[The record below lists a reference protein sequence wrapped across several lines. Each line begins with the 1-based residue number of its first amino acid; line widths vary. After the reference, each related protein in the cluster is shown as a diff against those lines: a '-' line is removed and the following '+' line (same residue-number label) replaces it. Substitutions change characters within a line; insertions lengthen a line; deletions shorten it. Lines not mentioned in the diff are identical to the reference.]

1 MTHRLFH
8 AVAVLSLLVSTAPC
22 AAQDALTTLVGRVVD
37 AETGQPV
44 ALATA
49 EVIGARTRVVT
60 DADGFFRMPGLDV
73 RNVRLLIRRIGYVP
87 LRVTLNLETDPAA
100 GLSDTTVLSDPL
112 PLQPHPVEL
121 EELNVEASDPWI
133 ERKFHNKGLYYRS
146 RLATRRDIEKMPHHM
161 AGLLRRTAGPPKL
174 QCSFDFYVDGR
185 SIPRF
190 LVPQLVA
197 LREPIEFEAIEVY
210 YSVNRMG
217 AGRLGFGPTSRVK
230 RKVPRLGTLMTSPD
244 LPGVPCGVIRLWS
257 NAEAQPRTPALV
269 VDPEVSR
276 LLPTGTGEVRGRI
289 MDDRREPVGGV
300 IMILVDYAGV
310 EIVRGTTDR
319 DGRYALRAPAPGSY
333 RLRSMQTGYSDWT
346 SRMFTLAE
354 GGILDFTPQ

>member
-1 MTHRLFH
+1 MTRRLFH

-22 AAQDALTTLVGRVVD
+22 AAQDRLTTLVGQVVD

-44 ALATA
+44 ALATT

-60 DADGFFRMPGLDV
+60 DADGFFRIPSLDV
-73 RNVRLLIRRIGYVP
+73 RNVRLLIRRIGYAP

-100 GLSDTTVLSDPL
+100 DLSDTTVLGDPL

-133 ERKFHNKGLYYRS
+133 ERKFNNKAFYHRS
-146 RLATRRDIEKMPHHM
+146 RLVTRQDIEKMPHHM
-161 AGLLRRTAGPPKL
+161 ETLLRRTAGPQRFK
-174 QCSFDFYVDGR
+174 CSYEYYVDGR
-185 SIPRF
+185 EIPRF
-190 LVPQLVA
+190 MVPRLVA

-217 AGRLGFGPTSRVK
+217 AGRLGYGPTSRVK
-230 RKVPRLGTLMTSPD
+230 RNVPRLGTLMTSPD

-257 NAEAQPRTPALV
+257 NAEAQPRSPALV

-289 MDDRREPVGGV
+289 MDERREPVGGV

-333 RLRSMQTGYSDWT
+333 QLRSMQDGYSDT
-346 SRMFTLAE
+346 SYRRPLNAFC
-354 GGILDFTPQ
+354 F